1 MCVRV
6 HRCVEISLHM
16 CVYMY
21 KEGSNLGWCASIP
34 GIFYVGSGEGIQLQ
48 LSMCTRLV
56 PYLAFGLVLW

>member
-6 HRCVEISLHM
+6 HMCVEISLHL
-16 CVYMY
+16 CVY
-21 KEGSNLGWCASIP
+21 KEDSNLGWCASIP

-56 PYLAFGLVLW
+56 PYLAIGLVLW